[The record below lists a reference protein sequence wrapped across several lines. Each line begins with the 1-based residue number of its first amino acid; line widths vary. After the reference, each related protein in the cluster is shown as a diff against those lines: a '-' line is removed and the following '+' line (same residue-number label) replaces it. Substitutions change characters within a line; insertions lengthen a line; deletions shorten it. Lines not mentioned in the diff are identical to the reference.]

1 MGNTHI
7 IYTSCR
13 RTRMIQPY
21 VFKTTGGIY
30 YIRLPQAYSPHT
42 HNIYIYIYTMFKG
55 CLRTLSDEPAN
66 SQGTNDLK

>member
-42 HNIYIYIYTMFKG
+42 HIIYIYIP
-55 CLRTLSDEPAN
+55 CL
-66 SQGTNDLK
+66 KVV